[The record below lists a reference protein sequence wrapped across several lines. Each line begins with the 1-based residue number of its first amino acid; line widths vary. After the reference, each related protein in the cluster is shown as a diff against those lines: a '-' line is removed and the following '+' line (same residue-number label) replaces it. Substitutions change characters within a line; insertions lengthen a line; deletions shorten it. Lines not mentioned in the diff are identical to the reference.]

1 MAQKV
6 VGSSPTARPMEAP
19 VNKVEA
25 AGLVTIDLEK
35 LLPVPPIMALD
46 IAQFLEEGLLLREKT
61 FRALLKTHD
70 WSAYA
75 GKVVAI
81 FVSTDAIV
89 PPWAYLLVG
98 MYLAPH
104 AVYYGVGTAEEVRD
118 LYRLTLLE
126 RLDLEAFRDK
136 RLLLRGCASISER
149 VMTEFFRRVM
159 PIAQLVFY
167 GEACSSV
174 PVYKRRVGEKV

>member
-1 MAQKV
+1 
-6 VGSSPTARPMEAP
+6 MEAP

-25 AGLVTIDLEK
+25 AGLLTLDLEK
-35 LLPVPPIMALD
+35 LIPSPKT
-46 IAQFLEEGLLLREKT
+46 AQIDLADFLEEGLLLREKS
-61 FRALLKTHD
+61 FRATLKSHD

-81 FVSTDAIV
+81 TVSTDAII

-104 AVYYGVGTAEEVRD
+104 ALYYGVGSEEEVLQRYQ
-118 LYRLTLLE
+118 LHFLGTL
-126 RLDLEAFRDK
+126 DWEAFRDK
-136 RLLLRGCASISER
+136 KILLKGCASISP
-149 VMTEFFRRVM
+149 VIMTEFFRRAM
-159 PIAQLVFY
+159 PVAQLIFY

-174 PVYKRRVGEKV
+174 PVYKRR